1 MEEILDIM
9 PLDLK
14 NFVLI
19 TLYSLVIGLSQ
30 RKLYLKEDGYNSF
43 GSDRTFTLIG
53 ILGYILYLLDP
64 ITMRLYLCG
73 GISIVVILAIS
84 YVHKIF
90 MLKRFGITSI
100 MIAFV
105 TYGLAPLIYMK
116 PLWVSVLIVVTVLI
130 LTEMKNKFIQF
141 TKRMQDE
148 EFINL
153 AKFLIIWGVILPI
166 LPRTEIIEGLDLTP
180 YSIWLATV
188 VISGISYVSY
198 LLKKYVFKDSGI
210 IVSGILG
217 GIYSSTATCVILA
230 KKVLKAENNKF
241 QYISAIFCAITMM
254 YLKFMILLGIFNID
268 LLKKYCH
275 IFLIMFTFSAIIS
288 VIFYFYYRKK
298 ESTLDK
304 ISAEEYKESNPL
316 EFKVAL
322 IFASLFIAFTLITHY
337 TLQCFGDSGLMTLSV
352 LVGVTDINPFLI
364 NLFQSNNN
372 VGETILIQA
381 AFQAIISNNVVKML
395 YCIFFSKKSILKPL
409 ILGFGAICITNI
421 ILLLIF
427 L

>member
-1 MEEILDIM
+1 MNEILELM

-14 NFVLI
+14 NFILI

-64 ITMRLYLCG
+64 TKLILYLCG
-73 GISIVVILAIS
+73 GISIVIILAIS

-90 MLKRFGITSI
+90 KLKRYGITSI

-105 TYGLAPLIYMK
+105 TYGLPPIIYMK

-130 LTEMKNKFIQF
+130 LTEMKHKFIQF
-141 TKRMQDE
+141 TKTMQDE

-153 AKFLIIWGVILPI
+153 AKFLIICGVILPI
-166 LPRTEIIEGLDLTP
+166 LPRTEIIAGTGLTP

-188 VISGISYVSY
+188 VISGISYISY
-198 LLKKYVFKDSGI
+198 LLKKYIFKDSGI

-217 GIYSSTATCVILA
+217 GVYSSTATCIILA
-230 KKVLKAENNKF
+230 KKVVKAENNKF

-254 YLKFMILLGIFNID
+254 YLKFMILLGIFNLD

-275 IFLIMFTFSAIIS
+275 IFLIMFAFCAVLSIL
-288 VIFYFYYRKK
+288 FFFYYKNK
-298 ESTLDK
+298 QGKIDK
-304 ISAEEYKESNPL
+304 ITEEDYKESNPL

-337 TLQCFGDSGLMTLSV
+337 TLIYFGDSGLMTLSIM
-352 LVGVTDINPFLI
+352 VGVTDINPFLI
-364 NLFQSNNN
+364 NLFQSNYN
-372 VGETILIQA
+372 VEETLLMQA
-381 AFQAIISNNVVKML
+381 AFQAIISNNIVKML
-395 YCIFFSKKSILKPL
+395 YCIFFSKKIILKPL
-409 ILGFGAICITNI
+409 LIGFSTICIIN
-421 ILLLIF
+421 IF
-427 L
+427 LLFLFL

>member
-14 NFVLI
+14 NFILI
-19 TLYSLVIGLSQ
+19 ALYSLVIGLSQ

-254 YLKFMILLGIFNID
+254 YLKFMILLGIFNIE

-275 IFLIMFTFSAIIS
+275 IFLIMFGISAIIS
-288 VIFYFYYRKK
+288 VISYFYYRKK

-337 TLQCFGDSGLMTLSV
+337 TLQYFGDSGLMTLSV

-372 VGETILIQA
+372 VGETVLIQA
-381 AFQAIISNNVVKML
+381 AFQAIISNNIVKML
-395 YCIFFSKKSILKPL
+395 YCIFFSKKTILKPL
-409 ILGFGAICITNI
+409 ILGFGSICIMNI